1 MLSVLRFVLALLYIY
16 VGVCWIWSLQPK
28 STDNLAVNC
37 STEETICASGR
48 LASYLY
54 LSCSAGRINLY
65 AKVGIYYTH
74 YTIHIIIVIKIIEW
88 AKYIWMLASIQIY
101 KYLTVSPSTNNNLEV
116 LRTSMRQNTP
126 TQSNGDLHAW
136 PGSQCLL
143 IPKLN
148 RVGQAQG
155 QLNGSQTIQQMS
167 W

>member
-1 MLSVLRFVLALLYIY
+1 MYYNFGFVPIY
-16 VGVCWIWSLQPK
+16 VVVLCVQSK
-28 STDNLAVNC
+28 STDNLWQNGC

-48 LASYLY
+48 EASYLY
-54 LSCSAGRINLY
+54 PSCSTGRINLY
-65 AKVGIYYTH
+65 AKVGVYYT
-74 YTIHIIIVIKIIEW
+74 YNNSNKIFEW